1 MWLEGGVV
9 SMQWE
14 GARVGLTGA
23 LREML
28 TWLEGTQNGSMGAE
42 GVTLTLFEGLNAV
55 TLLSISSD
63 LAVGLVL
70 ISIATVFEA
79 PELLTPSFP
88 ASPINVA
95 SGALLI
101 G

>member
-1 MWLEGGVV
+1 MR
-9 SMQWE
+9 WE
-14 GARVGLTGA
+14 GARVGSTGA
-23 LREML
+23 LRETS
-28 TWLEGTQNGSMGAE
+28 TWLAGRRNCSTGAE
-42 GVTLTLFEGLNAV
+42 GVTSTLFEGLDAV

-63 LAVGLVL
+63 LAVS

-79 PELLTPSFP
+79 LESLTPSFP
-88 ASPINVA
+88 ASPIAVA